1 MDKKAFAE
9 KMTEIAL
16 ELDKIE
22 MFKEAD
28 LLDGI
33 MNKVAQSNEML
44 NQYLVTAL
52 WSSNDQENDQGGE
65 PLDNTYNV
73 SDISP
78 ESVQKASQDCAAFV
92 QKAGSLLDEIDSGQA
107 GHDFWL
113 TRNGHGAGFW
123 DRGLGEV
130 GQQLSD
136 IARSMG
142 GSDAYVGDDGKV
154 HLT

>member
-130 GQQLSD
+130 GQRLSD
-136 IARSMG
+136 IAREFG
-142 GSDAYVGDDGKV
+142 GSDAYVGDDGQV